1 MDEFRV
7 VVVWLRCLTHMIVRQ
22 PGFP

>member
-7 VVVWLRCLTHMIVRQ
+7 VVVWLRCLTHIIVGQ